1 MKNVGLLFLLYCI
14 SLCSLHSQT
23 KDSTYTILAS
33 TGLSSDTTLP
43 FWLAANQY
51 GSVPNSDYGLLNT
64 SVFKSFDTP
73 ETLFD
78 LSYKA
83 SATGFIAQENKLFL
97 NELYLGL
104 RFKNIILDLGA
115 KNDAVLWNNLSSS
128 NGSIVKSIN
137 ARAIPGVN
145 IKTNNFITLPF
156 ATSWLE
162 VKANFAHYFMDDTRF
177 VDNTNLHHKS
187 LHLKTTISPTLAII
201 TGIDHYAQWGGTS
214 PEYGAQPA
222 SLKDYVKIV
231 FGAAG
236 GDTATLNDQFNALG
250 NHLGAYLLQFN
261 YNKENIGLNF
271 YYSHPFEDTSG
282 REMANWQDGLYG
294 LFVDFKKE
302 KPVVSSV
309 LLEFTY
315 TRDMSASGYLSGGT
329 VPNSISAG
337 DNYFNNGI
345 YKSGWT
351 YHGNTIGSP
360 YFTPKPVDANGI
372 TRGVIVGDNRFA
384 AFNIGANGYV
394 KEISY
399 KAMLS
404 HTTYYGYFNF
414 ENQPPREYEVYPV
427 QISGILDIV
436 IPQEKFNLP
445 FDVAASFA
453 FDGGTY
459 RPQNFG
465 AFLSISKTGSF

>member
-1 MKNVGLLFLLYCI
+1 MKNVGLLFLLYLI
-14 SLCSLHSQT
+14 PLCSLHSQN
-23 KDSTYTILAS
+23 KDVNYTIHSS

-43 FWLAANQY
+43 FWLVANQY
-51 GSVPNSDYGLLNT
+51 GAVPNSDYGLLNT
-64 SVFKSFDTP
+64 TIFKDYDTP
-73 ETLFD
+73 NTLFD
-78 LSYKA
+78 ISYKA
-83 SATGFIAQENKLFL
+83 SATGFVAQENKFLL

-104 RFKNIILDLGA
+104 RFKNIVLDLGA

-128 NGSIVKSIN
+128 NGSILKSIN
-137 ARAIPGVN
+137 ARAMPGVN

-156 ATSWLE
+156 AKSWLE
-162 VKANFAHYFMDDTRF
+162 VKANFAHYFMNDTRF

-187 LHLKTTISPTLAII
+187 LHFKTTISPTFEII
-201 TGIDHYAQWGGTS
+201 AGLDHYAQWGGSS
-214 PEYGAQPA
+214 PDYGAQP
-222 SLKDYVKIV
+222 SSFKDYLKII
-231 FGAAG
+231 FGAEG
-236 GDTATLNDQFNALG
+236 GDNATQNDQFNALG

-282 REMANWQDGLYG
+282 REMSNWQDGLYG
-294 LFVDFKKE
+294 VFVDLKKN
-302 KPVVSSV
+302 KSLVNSF

-315 TRDMSASGYLSGGT
+315 TKTMSNIPRSDVG
-329 VPNSISAG
+329 P

-360 YFTPKPVDANGI
+360 YFTPKPVDDNGI
-372 TRGVIVGDNRFA
+372 TSGVIEGDNRFSA
-384 AFNIGANGYV
+384 INIGANGFL
-394 KEISY
+394 KSLPY
-399 KAMLS
+399 KVLLS
-404 HTTYYGYFNF
+404 HTTYYGWFG
-414 ENQPPREYEVYPV
+414 QEYDPNPY
-427 QISGILDIV
+427 QFSGILDLV
-436 IPQEKFNLP
+436 IPQDVFKLP

-453 FDGGTY
+453 FDAGTY